1 MLCIHKIYCVKST
14 SIPISRVINA
24 LSYFLIGDYDWFH
37 PVPLGM
43 QNKLI
48 LDSQI
53 RASSSKFLT
62 TDANFGR
69 LNRPTI
75 PNGQHGGWVAADYD
89 SNPWFQVD
97 FIINATVSLLH
108 VQGLSG
114 TDHGVTKYTIS
125 FGNDGEIFSD
135 YKISSRPT
143 AKVRY

>member
-1 MLCIHKIYCVKST
+1 
-14 SIPISRVINA
+14 
-24 LSYFLIGDYDWFH
+24 
-37 PVPLGM
+37 M

-62 TDANFGR
+62 TEAKYGR
-69 LNRPTI
+69 FNGPTI
-75 PNGQHGGWVAADYD
+75 PDGQHGGWVAAEYD
-89 SNPWFQVD
+89 SHPWFQVD

-114 TDHGVTKYTIS
+114 TDHGVTKYTVS
-125 FGNDGEIFSD
+125 SSNDGEVFSD

-143 AKVRY
+143 AKVSY